1 MFYRLGL
8 FLLVEPQQ
16 RKNRLY
22 KKRIPWYNNKMDT
35 EQKTTTIDMVNGL
48 TEIADYMN
56 DEELTTALTFI
67 AKVIL
72 KPDIP
77 LNVAQVEIVRLQA
90 IAAKM
95 SFKAT
100 WLTNVDKGDRA
111 KKNIYYTAAESINN
125 LVSALKYIT
134 R

>member
-1 MFYRLGL
+1 MT
-8 FLLVEPQQ
+8 ETTH
-16 RKNRLY
+16 KNT
-22 KKRIPWYNNKMDT
+22 I
-35 EQKTTTIDMVNGL
+35 EQVNGL

-67 AKVIL
+67 AKLII

-77 LNVAQVEIVRLQA
+77 LNVATVEIVRLQA

-100 WLTNVDKGDRA
+100 WMANVDKGDRG
-111 KKNIYYTAAESINN
+111 KKNIYYTAAEAINN
-125 LVSALKYIT
+125 LVSALKYTI

>member
-1 MFYRLGL
+1 M
-8 FLLVEPQQ
+8 
-16 RKNRLY
+16 
-22 KKRIPWYNNKMDT
+22 
-35 EQKTTTIDMVNGL
+35 EQEKTTLEQVNGL
-48 TEIADYMN
+48 VEIAEYMQ

-67 AKVIL
+67 AKIII

-77 LNVAQVEIVRLQA
+77 LNVATVEIVRLQA

-95 SFKAT
+95 AFKAT
-100 WLTNVDKGDRA
+100 WMTNVDKSDRG

>member
-1 MFYRLGL
+1 MQN
-8 FLLVEPQQ
+8 E
-16 RKNRLY
+16 N
-22 KKRIPWYNNKMDT
+22 
-35 EQKTTTIDMVNGL
+35 TTIDMVNGL
-48 TEIADYMN
+48 SEIAEYMK

-67 AKVIL
+67 AKIII

-77 LNVAQVEIVRLQA
+77 LNVATVEIVRLQA

-95 SFKAT
+95 AFKAT
-100 WLTNVDKGDRA
+100 WMANVDKSDRG
-111 KKNIYYTAAESINN
+111 KKNLYYTAAESINN